1 MRARVAFLLAVLG
14 GIALLASAC
23 GGSGTPKRAASA
35 EEVAARASHCA
46 GAVRASWQQVANRIH
61 APVFCP
67 SWLPDPFTGKL
78 HDGRWNTIYSVAKDR
93 SYLMGFIWLE
103 AGSGELHVNLRGYPG
118 RTKVPTC
125 TDTEITGG
133 KTTRTKVPCFD
144 DRQGTKRIG
153 GRTVT
158 IYTRNQRR
166 RPLARPLRVALPRL
180 AVHGQP
186 ARDRAAHVR
195 EGRPVAEPD
204 HARARRDPA
213 RQAGALAAC
222 GSHGGS

>member
-1 MRARVAFLLAVLG
+1 VRVRVASLVVVLG
-14 GIALLASAC
+14 GLVLLASAC
-23 GGSGTPKRAASA
+23 GGSGTPRRGASA

-78 HDGRWNTIYSVAKDR
+78 HDGRWNTIYSIAMDR

-103 AGSGELHVNLRGYPG
+103 AGSGELHVNIRGYPG
-118 RTKVPTC
+118 RRKVPTC
-125 TDTEITGG
+125 IDTEITGG
-133 KTTRTKVPCFD
+133 KTTKKKVPCFD

-158 IYTRNQRR
+158 IYTRNQDADLWHVLYAWHYHGSLYTISQHVTA
-166 RPLARPLRVALPRL
+166 PLTYAKVVQSLNRIVRGLDVIQPVK
-180 AVHGQP
+180 P
-186 ARDRAAHVR
+186 AR
-195 EGRPVAEPD
+195 
-204 HARARRDPA
+204 
-213 RQAGALAAC
+213 
-222 GSHGGS
+222 

>member
-1 MRARVAFLLAVLG
+1 MRVRVACLVVVLG
-14 GIALLASAC
+14 GLVLLASAC
-23 GGSGTPKRAASA
+23 GGSGAPKRAASA
-35 EEVAARASHCA
+35 EEVAARASHCT

-78 HDGRWNTIYSVAKDR
+78 HDGRWNTIYSISKDR

-103 AGSGELHVNLRGYPG
+103 AGSGELHVNVRGYPG

-158 IYTRNQRR
+158 IYTRNRDADLWHVLYAWHYRGSLYTVSQHVTA
-166 RPLARPLRVALPRL
+166 PLTYAKVVQSLNRIMRGLDVIQPVK
-180 AVHGQP
+180 P
-186 ARDRAAHVR
+186 AR
-195 EGRPVAEPD
+195 
-204 HARARRDPA
+204 
-213 RQAGALAAC
+213 
-222 GSHGGS
+222 

>member
-1 MRARVAFLLAVLG
+1 VLG
-14 GIALLASAC
+14 GLVLLASAC

-78 HDGRWNTIYSVAKDR
+78 HDGRWNTIYSIATDR

-103 AGSGELHVNLRGYPG
+103 AGSGELHVNIRGYPG
-118 RTKVPTC
+118 RRKVPTC
-125 TDTEITGG
+125 IDTEITGG
-133 KTTRTKVPCFD
+133 KTTKKKVPCFD

-158 IYTRNQRR
+158 IYTRNQDADLWHVLYAWHYHGSLYTISQHVTA
-166 RPLARPLRVALPRL
+166 PLTYAKVVQSLNRIMRGLDVIQPVK
-180 AVHGQP
+180 P
-186 ARDRAAHVR
+186 AR
-195 EGRPVAEPD
+195 
-204 HARARRDPA
+204 
-213 RQAGALAAC
+213 
-222 GSHGGS
+222 

>member
-1 MRARVAFLLAVLG
+1 MRFRVALLAAVVG
-14 GIALLASAC
+14 GAALLASAC

-35 EEVAARASHCA
+35 VEVAQRTTGCT
-46 GAVRASWQQVANRIH
+46 GATRTSWQRLANRID

-78 HDGRWNTIYSVAKDR
+78 HDGRWNTIYSVGKDR

-103 AGSGELHVNLRGYPG
+103 AGSGELHVNIRGYPG

-144 DRQGTKRIG
+144 DRQGRKRIG

-158 IYTRNQRR
+158 IYTRNQDADLWHVLYAWHYRGSLYTISQHVTA
-166 RPLARPLRVALPRL
+166 PLTYAKVVQSLNRIMRGLVVL
-180 AVHGQP
+180 QP
-186 ARDRAAHVR
+186 AA
-195 EGRPVAEPD
+195 
-204 HARARRDPA
+204 
-213 RQAGALAAC
+213 
-222 GSHGGS
+222 

>member
-1 MRARVAFLLAVLG
+1 MKIGVTLAGLLA
-14 GIALLASAC
+14 ALALAATGC
-23 GGSGTPKRAASA
+23 GGGAGAAPATRTDASP
-35 EEVAARASHCA
+35 VAAKGCTGAERA
-46 GAVRASWQQVANRIH
+46 GWQALADRIH

-67 SWLPDPFTGKL
+67 SWMPDPFKGVL
-78 HDGRWNTIYSVAKDR
+78 NDHQWNTIYSVSPTDH

-103 AGSGELHVNLRGYPG
+103 AGSGELHVNIRGYPG

-158 IYTRNQRR
+158 IYTRNRDADLWHVLYAWHYRGSLYTVSQHVTA
-166 RPLARPLRVALPRL
+166 PLTYAKVVQSLNRITRGLDVIQPVK
-180 AVHGQP
+180 P
-186 ARDRAAHVR
+186 AR
-195 EGRPVAEPD
+195 
-204 HARARRDPA
+204 
-213 RQAGALAAC
+213 
-222 GSHGGS
+222 

>member
-1 MRARVAFLLAVLG
+1 VRARVASLLAVVG

-35 EEVAARASHCA
+35 EEVAARGAHCA

-78 HDGRWNTIYSVAKDR
+78 HDGRWNTIYSIAKDR

-103 AGSGELHVNLRGYPG
+103 AGSGELHVNIRGYPG
-118 RTKVPTC
+118 RTKVPIC

-158 IYTRNQRR
+158 IYTRNRDADLWHVLYAWHYRGSLYTVSQHVTA
-166 RPLARPLRVALPRL
+166 PLTYAKVVQSLNRITRGLDVIQPVK
-180 AVHGQP
+180 P
-186 ARDRAAHVR
+186 AR
-195 EGRPVAEPD
+195 
-204 HARARRDPA
+204 
-213 RQAGALAAC
+213 
-222 GSHGGS
+222 

>member
-1 MRARVAFLLAVLG
+1 VRVRVASVVVVLG
-14 GIALLASAC
+14 GLVLLAPAC
-23 GGSGTPKRAASA
+23 GGSGAPKRAASA
-35 EEVAARASHCA
+35 EEVAARSSHCT

-78 HDGRWNTIYSVAKDR
+78 HDGRWNTIYSVARDR

-103 AGSGELHVNLRGYPG
+103 AGSGELHVNIRGYPG

-133 KTTRTKVPCFD
+133 KTTRSKVPCFD

-158 IYTRNQRR
+158 IYTRNRDADLWHVLYAWHYRGSLYTVSQHVTA
-166 RPLARPLRVALPRL
+166 PLTYAKVVQSLNRITRGLDVIQPVK
-180 AVHGQP
+180 P
-186 ARDRAAHVR
+186 AR
-195 EGRPVAEPD
+195 
-204 HARARRDPA
+204 
-213 RQAGALAAC
+213 
-222 GSHGGS
+222 

>member
-1 MRARVAFLLAVLG
+1 MRVRVASLVVVLG
-14 GIALLASAC
+14 VLVLLASAC

-35 EEVAARASHCA
+35 EEVAARASHCV

-78 HDGRWNTIYSVAKDR
+78 HDGQWNTIYSIAEDR

-103 AGSGELHVNLRGYPG
+103 AGSGELHVNVRGYPG
-118 RTKVPTC
+118 RAKVPTC

-133 KTTRTKVPCFD
+133 KTTRSKVPCFD
-144 DRQGTKRIG
+144 DRLGTKRIG

-158 IYTRNQRR
+158 IYTRNRDADLWHVLYAWHYRGSLYTVSQHVTA
-166 RPLARPLRVALPRL
+166 PLTYAKVVQSLNRIMRGLDVIQPVK
-180 AVHGQP
+180 P
-186 ARDRAAHVR
+186 AR
-195 EGRPVAEPD
+195 
-204 HARARRDPA
+204 
-213 RQAGALAAC
+213 
-222 GSHGGS
+222 